1 MRSTVSTYEQ
11 SFYTPVYE
19 LWIRAEWTNNKVL
32 NRLTPI
38 LAVQDQTECGNA
50 SVLLIDELLGNLQMV
65 RYGKMPILKL
75 AESRSIFEDNMRQAL
90 WRIKPGQPKTYGEIA
105 LYLNKPGGA
114 QAVGQAC
121 ARNPLSLIVPC
132 HRIIAAQSL
141 GGYHWG
147 LSTKQKLL
155 EIEAS

>member
-1 MRSTVSTYEQ
+1 MCSTVSTYEQ

-50 SVLLIDELLGNLQMV
+50 SVLLIDELLDNLQMV

-90 WRIKPGQPKTYGEIA
+90 WKTENIRRNRFVFEQTGWR
-105 LYLNKPGGA
+105 PSSGA
-114 QAVGQAC
+114 GMC
-121 ARNPLSLIVPC
+121 
-132 HRIIAAQSL
+132 
-141 GGYHWG
+141 
-147 LSTKQKLL
+147 
-155 EIEAS
+155 